1 MTLAAVEA
9 VIQRRGQAPAAHDKT
24 QLESRAVAWHT
35 RRMNSVTL
43 EYPSAWLAPL
53 GTDAVRFAREAKLAA
68 AMKLFETG
76 RFTSGQAARFA
87 GMERVAF
94 LLSCR
99 QWGVDSVQWDDA
111 ELAAEFATP
120 LPDRA

>member
-1 MTLAAVEA
+1 MRLDAVS
-9 VIQRRGQAPAAHDKT
+9 VKVW
-24 QLESRAVAWHT
+24 LESHPVAWHT
-35 RRMNSVTL
+35 RRMNSITL
-43 EYPSAWLAPL
+43 EYPDAWLAPL

-87 GMERVAF
+87 GMERIAF

-99 QWGVDSVQWDDA
+99 QWAWTQCSGTMPNWQPNSPRPCQ
-111 ELAAEFATP
+111 TP
-120 LPDRA
+120 HE